1 MDFLREV
8 YKLKDKVPHK
18 SNPYVETALKL
29 LEEKLGW
36 LDINDNIIGV
46 LGDVVFEVSS
56 RKVETLRDFKR
67 QARARYATHDIVG
80 GKSVIE
86 FLGTEPDEITF
97 AMQLSADLGVD
108 VQEELVKLL
117 EMLRNG
123 DANYLILGGWAHGKN
138 KWVVSGLEFKIE
150 HTDGWGLPVLVTAD
164 VTLKE
169 ALE

>member
-1 MDFLREV
+1 MDFLREI

-18 SNPYVETALKL
+18 SNPYVETALRVM
-29 LEEKLGW
+29 EEWLGW
-36 LDINDNIIGV
+36 TELNDNIIGV
-46 LGDVVFEVSS
+46 YGDVVFEVSTM
-56 RKVETLRDFKR
+56 KVETLREFKR
-67 QARARYATHDIVG
+67 QARGRYATHDIVG
-80 GKSVIE
+80 GKSIIE

-97 AMQLSADLGVD
+97 TMQLSADLGVD
-108 VQEELVKLL
+108 IKEELVKLL

-138 KWVVSGLEFKIE
+138 KWALTTLDFRIE
-150 HTDGWGLPVLVTAD
+150 HTDGWGEPVFVTAD